1 MPRRFFGNPNCY
13 ARALGD
19 CSARINREHYVSSSV
34 LSDVAEGEASVLVQN
49 LGFQQKKG
57 ELEGRG
63 ISSLVARVLCEKH
76 NEALGPFD
84 ATGCGLF
91 AAMDRINSTIAS
103 PVRQEL
109 VTMIDGHCLERWM
122 LKTLCGGLYS
132 GNLPTPDGRMKGICP
147 PRLWLDALYRDGDL
161 PVGQGLYLKAGSPGV
176 AFSTEPMVLKLKAE
190 VDQANIIIGL
200 TTWLFNFE
208 FILVLATLPEVCP
221 PNLEDSHYRPK
232 ALVFEGKH
240 KRIEFDWGTNTGS
253 DPVRV
258 MWLGPE
264 RVDRH
269 PTDI

>member
-1 MPRRFFGNPNCY
+1 MPKPFFGNPNCY

-84 ATGCGLF
+84 ATGRALF
-91 AAMDRINSTIAS
+91 AALDRINSTIAS

-109 VTMIDGHCLERWM
+109 VTMIDGHRLERWM

-132 GNLPTPDGRMKGICP
+132 GNLPTFDGSIKGLCP

-176 AFSTEPMVLKLKAE
+176 AFSTEPMVLKFRAE
-190 VDQANIIIGL
+190 VDLANVVIGI
-200 TTWLFNFE
+200 TTWVFNFE
-208 FILVLATLPEVCP
+208 FILVLAPLPEVCP
-221 PNLEDSHYRPK
+221 PSMDHSHYRPK
-232 ALVFEGKH
+232 ALVFEGSA
-240 KRIEFDWGTNTGS
+240 KRVAFDWGADTGS

-258 MWLGPE
+258 MWLGPG
-264 RVDRH
+264 RRDQD
-269 PTDI
+269 PTPA